1 MTKPILFAL
10 LTTLFW
16 SASQISAADK
26 AAPKATVKAVD
37 AESKSTRPTA
47 SSAGKRAAPKDGGK
61 IAGILMSKKEGTI
74 SVKADG
80 DDESEKY
87 VIDASNK
94 KLIESLKSI
103 FDAARVQLTYKQDG
117 ETRTLLSIK
126 KQVVKPTGT
135 FTGEVVKVHNNFW
148 VEVKP
153 KNAVADAFAPG
164 ANYND
169 KEFMEQLRGLKPGD
183 TVTISYS
190 TDFERHRITSLRKLP
205 ASRPKTENSKPTTE
219 PAKKAS

>member
-1 MTKPILFAL
+1 MIKSILIAL

-16 SASQISAADK
+16 SASQTSAADK
-26 AAPKATVKAVD
+26 TAPKAAEKSAEVD
-37 AESKSTRPTA
+37 SKSTRPAA

-61 IAGILMSKKEGTI
+61 IAGILMSKKDGAI

-117 ETRTLLSIK
+117 DTRTLLSIK
-126 KQVVKPTGT
+126 KQVVKPIGT
-135 FTGEVVKVHNNFW
+135 ITGEVVKVHNNFW

-153 KNAVADAFAPG
+153 KNAVPDAFAPG

-169 KEFMEQLRGLKPGD
+169 KAFMELLRGLKPGE
-183 TVTISYS
+183 TVTISYN
-190 TDFERHRITSLRKLP
+190 TDFERHRITSLRKHP
-205 ASRPKTENSKPTTE
+205 ASRPKTEDSKSTTE